1 MFICI
6 SFVSP
11 RESAQSRWVPRS
23 SHSVLLPGQYQCVPI
38 ACQNTA
44 SYCSP
49 TLPNLTVPHHSK
61 GFLMPFPAFPAFPKR
76 QNAILFADCALVSLS
91 NIFFGFATFKSG
103 CWAAGHQKRWLCVVQ
118 QHAPSPFLTLAPHL
132 SSPWWVSSREWFSD
146 GLTSWIGLPCG
157 LMWCKRGCGPAGP
170 GVREGKL
177 DHPSQSSKLTQS
189 H

>member
-11 RESAQSRWVPRS
+11 ESQ
-23 SHSVLLPGQYQCVPI
+23 HSLGEFHAAHTLFVLLPGQYQCVPI

-76 QNAILFADCALVSLS
+76 QNYSMPFYLLTVL
-91 NIFFGFATFKSG
+91 
-103 CWAAGHQKRWLCVVQ
+103 LC
-118 QHAPSPFLTLAPHL
+118 PSPTFSLVLLHL
-132 SSPWWVSSREWFSD
+132 SQGVE
-146 GLTSWIGLPCG
+146 LLAT
-157 LMWCKRGCGPAGP
+157 KRGGC
-170 GVREGKL
+170 VL
-177 DHPSQSSKLTQS
+177 SSSMLLHPSLP
-189 H
+189 